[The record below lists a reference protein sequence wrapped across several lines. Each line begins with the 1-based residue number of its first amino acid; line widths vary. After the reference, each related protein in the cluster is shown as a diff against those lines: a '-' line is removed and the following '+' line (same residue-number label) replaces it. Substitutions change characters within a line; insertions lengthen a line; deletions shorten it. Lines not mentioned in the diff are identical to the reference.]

1 MRIAITGTT
10 GRVGRALAGHFA
22 ARHEVIEL
30 PRAACDLADP
40 ACAGV
45 LSDLDFDVLLNPGGL
60 TNLEQ
65 CEDEPDLARRVNAAA
80 PAELAKACRERGK
93 KILHF
98 STDYVFDG
106 IQPGLRSE
114 DDPPSPLSVY
124 GRTKEEG
131 ERGVLAEGGTVM
143 RVSWVF
149 GPEKPAFPDQILDR
163 ALVGQELSAV
173 ADKFSLPAYTPDI
186 CEWVEGLLSAG
197 LPAGIFHACN
207 GGPVTSWHGIA
218 MEIVRFLN
226 EREGMPLPEVKSL
239 SLDEMTAFRAP
250 RPRHT
255 AMSTARLEAVLGR
268 PMRDWREALQQ
279 HLASRLLSR

>member
-106 IQPGLRSE
+106 IQPGLME
-114 DDPPSPLSVY
+114 ATL
-124 GRTKEEG
+124 
-131 ERGVLAEGGTVM
+131 ERDAVGTLVRKAGVMAVVVVGGTV
-143 RVSWVF
+143 RAGDVVEVELRD
-149 GPEKPAFPDQILDR
+149 GPR
-163 ALVGQELSAV
+163 
-173 ADKFSLPAYTPDI
+173 LPL
-186 CEWVEGLLSAG
+186 E
-197 LPAGIFHACN
+197 
-207 GGPVTSWHGIA
+207 PV
-218 MEIVRFLN
+218 
-226 EREGMPLPEVKSL
+226 
-239 SLDEMTAFRAP
+239 
-250 RPRHT
+250 
-255 AMSTARLEAVLGR
+255 
-268 PMRDWREALQQ
+268 
-279 HLASRLLSR
+279 